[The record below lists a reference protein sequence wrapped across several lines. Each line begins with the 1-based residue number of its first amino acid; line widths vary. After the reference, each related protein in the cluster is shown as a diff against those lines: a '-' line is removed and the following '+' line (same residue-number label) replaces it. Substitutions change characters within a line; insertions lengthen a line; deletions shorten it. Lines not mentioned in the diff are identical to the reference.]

1 MARLFC
7 KAVEVKRIVVF
18 PSCCLLGSGHIFTYI
33 HFEILHM
40 YNGTLKNSASQQQL
54 KTTVNQP
61 GCLVEEIKIAESS
74 VLDFH
79 VVAHNLQKIAKN
91 KQGLAMC

>member
-1 MARLFC
+1 MFC
-7 KAVEVKRIVVF
+7 KSKGLRCSLLAA
-18 PSCCLLGSGHIFTYI
+18 CLEAFHILTYI
-33 HFEILHM
+33 LFEIPHM
-40 YNGTLKNSASQQQL
+40 YNDTLKNSASQQQL

>member
-1 MARLFC
+1 
-7 KAVEVKRIVVF
+7 
-18 PSCCLLGSGHIFTYI
+18 
-33 HFEILHM
+33 M
-40 YNGTLKNSASQQQL
+40 YNDTLKNSASQQQL

-79 VVAHNLQKIAKN
+79 VVAHNLQEIAKN
-91 KQGLAMC
+91 KQGLDMC